1 SLLMSGISRPSNVF
15 TISMSFER
23 PASMRDVHQ
32 APPAVEISE
41 TRSPSRVPFS
51 RKLTTAAF
59 AWLAR
64 HGVVCMSSNTITK
77 VRPCCVSR
85 STFDVILG
93 GGGALPE
100 GCSGESA
107 ASKLATSCLT
117 PSSVTVMSLG
127 FRPLIGT
134 PFLSVTTTS
143 TITCSSWVGK
153 LGVAAG
159 GGAPPGAACAG
170 ATGVGAACGFAAG
183 GFSCA
188 PRTTASARLSSTGAA
203 NRLFICSFHLH
214 EDAPVFHL
222 HVVARDLERG
232 VHHVLSGPHVEGVVV
247 RRAADL
253 EPLHEALAERPAP
266 VGADVGKGVES
277 PADVEQSNR

>member
-1 SLLMSGISRPSNVF
+1 
-15 TISMSFER
+15 
-23 PASMRDVHQ
+23 
-32 APPAVEISE
+32 
-41 TRSPSRVPFS
+41 SRVPFS

-77 VRPCCVSR
+77 VRPCCVSL

-93 GGGALPE
+93 GGGAEPE
-100 GCSGESA
+100 GCSGSST
-107 ASKLATSCLT
+107 ASKLTTSCLT

-143 TITCSSWVGK
+143 TMTCSSCVGK
-153 LGVAAG
+153 LGVPAGGVCPAGAAWAGAPCAGVAGAAG
-159 GGAPPGAACAG
+159 AG
-170 ATGVGAACGFAAG
+170 AGCCCGLAAG

-188 PRTTASARLSSTGAA
+188 PSTTASARLTSTGAT

-214 EDAPVFHL
+214 VDPSVLHL

-232 VHHVLSGPHVEGVVV
+232 VDHVLAGPHVEGVVV

-253 EPLHEALAERPAP
+253 GALHEALAERPAP
-266 VGADVGKGVES
+266 VGASVGQGVES
-277 PADVEQSNR
+277 PADVEQSNRLVPDVDLGGLTGG

>member
-77 VRPCCVSR
+77 VRPCCVSL

-93 GGGALPE
+93 GGGAAPE
-100 GCSGESA
+100 GCSGSST
-107 ASKLATSCLT
+107 ASKLTTSCLT
-117 PSSVTVMSLG
+117 PSSVTVMSLD
-127 FRPLIGT
+127 FRPWIGT

-143 TITCSSWVGK
+143 TTTCSSWVGK
-153 LGVAAG
+153 LGVAAV
-159 GGAPPGAACAG
+159 ACPAGAACAG
-170 ATGVGAACGFAAG
+170 VAGVGAACGLEAG

-222 HVVARDLERG
+222 HVVARDLERS
-232 VHHVLSGPHVEGVVV
+232 VHDVLSGPHVEGVVV
-247 RRAADL
+247 RRAANL
-253 EPLHEALAERPAP
+253 GALHEALAERSAP
-266 VGADVGKGVES
+266 VGADVGQGVES